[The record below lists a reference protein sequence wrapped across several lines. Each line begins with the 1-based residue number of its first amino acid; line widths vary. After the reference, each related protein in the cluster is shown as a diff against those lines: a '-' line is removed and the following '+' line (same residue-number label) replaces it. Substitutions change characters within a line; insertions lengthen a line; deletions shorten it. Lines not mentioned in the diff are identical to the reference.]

1 MSVFKDNDRGTF
13 YVKCNYVDYTETK
26 KQKLQRG
33 FKLQRE
39 TKEWERNF
47 LKAKQA
53 DMTVYFHLLSTSL
66 KKK

>member
-1 MSVFKDNDRGTF
+1 MPVFKDNERGTF
-13 YVKCNYVDYTETK
+13 YVKCYYVDYTETK